1 MARWIKTDGTEQEV
15 HPARGEFTNVEL
27 HDMVSG
33 FLSGI
38 TLTPRDQGGLYMF
51 IDDESLVN
59 GKPKNEVA
67 TALLHQYRPEQ
78 SHIEIHGDVV
88 IADLTETGDE

>member
-1 MARWIKTDGTEQEV
+1 MARWIKTDGTETEV
-15 HPARGEFTNVEL
+15 HPAGREFTNVEL
-27 HDMVSG
+27 HNMVSG

-59 GKPKNEVA
+59 GKPLNQVA
-67 TALLHQYRPEQ
+67 TDLLRQYRPDHA
-78 SHIEIHGDVV
+78 HIQIHGDVV
-88 IADLTETGDE
+88 VADLTETGDE